1 MYCAHCG
8 TEITEGIRFCPNCGQ
23 PQGAPEPEQ
32 NYQPYQE
39 APQPQ
44 EYQSQGYQPQG
55 YQSQGYNGGYQSQ
68 GYQGSQYAGGTQSN
82 GMAIAGLILGIAA
95 LIFTFIFSPVGL
107 ILAII
112 GMVLSAK
119 GRKIEYMRGMATAGW
134 VLSIIALILN
144 IIAIIVMVILLVAGA
159 SLIGGL
165 LGSVF

>member
-1 MYCAHCG
+1 
-8 TEITEGIRFCPNCGQ
+8 
-23 PQGAPEPEQ
+23 
-32 NYQPYQE
+32 
-39 APQPQ
+39 
-44 EYQSQGYQPQG
+44 
-55 YQSQGYNGGYQSQ
+55 
-68 GYQGSQYAGGTQSN
+68 
-82 GMAIAGLILGIAA
+82 MAIAGLILGIAA

-165 LGSVF
+165 LKIGTPALRSGRFFISGNLVR